1 MQQQQQPNQIIG
13 AISAATLAR
22 WHATIHNKEN
32 LLPSSFNNLLLTPR
46 NDGED
51 DDDDTTNMPYYGL
64 TPVPRNAE
72 GLDRV
77 AFVSIERSLS
87 NGDKKKKSYHH
98 RLVEHPV
105 SPASIRSCLLAS
117 IYYDNNEQ
125 DEERERGELQRM
137 DLAPGLVR
145 FQCTTMD
152 CQVHYRV
159 KTWHIKMM
167 HFHLLRQKKQTH
179 NAKATWCTW
188 KLLMGPTAANDST
201 TTMTDLAEQTSLQFW
216 TSPVELSLS
225 RFVTAYLAATGLLLH
240 HHNTAAHYTAE
251 ISDGLGSWTWGTIR
265 YGGHDAGFYRL
276 AFNSKN

>member
-1 MQQQQQPNQIIG
+1 MQQQQQKPNQIIG

-32 LLPSSFNNLLLTPR
+32 LSPSLLFNNLTPR
-46 NDGED
+46 SDGED
-51 DDDDTTNMPYYGL
+51 NDDTSNNNLPYYGL

-77 AFVSIERSLS
+77 AFVSIERRVLIG
-87 NGDKKKKSYHH
+87 NKKSSSYHH

-105 SPASIRSCLLAS
+105 SPASIRGCLLAS
-117 IYYDNNEQ
+117 IYYDDNEQ
-125 DEERERGELQRM
+125 DEERERAELQRM

-152 CQVHYRV
+152 CRVHYRV

-188 KLLMGPTAANDST
+188 KLLLPGPTSDDST
-201 TTMTDLAEQTSLQFW
+201 TTDLAEQTSLQFW
-216 TSPVELSLS
+216 TGPVELSLS
-225 RFVTAYLAATGLLLH
+225 RFVTAYLALTAHPRGA
-240 HHNTAAHYTAE
+240 AAHYTAE
-251 ISDGLGSWTWGTIR
+251 ISDGLIGSWTWGTIQC
-265 YGGHDAGFYRL
+265 GDHSAGFYRL